1 MEFVAHTELSAEAA
15 RSRLAY
21 NLRRFRGVIGIS
33 QERLALEAGVDRTML
48 SKIERQLTN
57 PSLET
62 LVKLSNR
69 LRVDVSALLAPEPAA
84 EAFDFSRL
92 DR

>member
-1 MEFVAHTELSAEAA
+1 MMFVGHTELSAEAA
-15 RSRLAY
+15 RSRLAH
-21 NLRRFRGVIGIS
+21 NLRHFRGVIGIS

-48 SKIERQLTN
+48 SKIERRLTN

-62 LVKLSNR
+62 LVKLANR
-69 LRVDVSALLAPEPAA
+69 LRVDVSALLAPEHSLELVACGTP
-84 EAFDFSRL
+84 